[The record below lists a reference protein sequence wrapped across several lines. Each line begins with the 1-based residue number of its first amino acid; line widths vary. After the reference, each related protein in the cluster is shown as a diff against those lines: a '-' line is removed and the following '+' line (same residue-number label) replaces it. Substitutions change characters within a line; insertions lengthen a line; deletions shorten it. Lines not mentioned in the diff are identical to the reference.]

1 MRYTVSRLAIAAAM
15 AAGLAGPALAD
26 VTVTVDVSK
35 TKDVSVVEHLTINK
49 DISVTIEVDVDL
61 NRAAEA
67 IALVNQVIDNN
78 LVDRNVEVTPLL
90 SVDDQQLSRA
100 AVINGPALGADPA
113 GSINDNSGVTG
124 FNQDIG
130 AMTNQGNIWSVALTE
145 DDDTPATPASN
156 DPADVFADAQAE
168 VDQRIGGVER
178 GNTVDLQFESDATP
192 NPGQGFAFAANIE
205 DSINDNTGLTGV
217 NQNAG
222 NMNDQANAVAVGAG
236 LFLGTGTDPDEFD
249 GAAVALAESA
259 LGQETA
265 FNTVLEGDLDNDV
278 VSLKLGNMVDSVTGN
293 TGVTQVNQSTANM
306 TNQGNVASVGAAVL
320 APQL

>member
-15 AAGLAGPALAD
+15 AAGLAAPALAD

-35 TKDVSVVEHLTINK
+35 TKDVSVTETVTINK
-49 DISVTIEVDVDL
+49 DITVTIGVTVDL
-61 NRAAEA
+61 DRAAEA
-67 IALVNQVIDNN
+67 MALVNQVITNN
-78 LVDRNVEVTPLL
+78 LVDRNVDVFQ
-90 SVDDQQLSRA
+90 SVDDQQLLRA
-100 AVINGPALGADPA
+100 AVIFQ
-113 GSINDNSGVTG
+113 SIGGVPGDGNAGVTG

-145 DDDTPATPASN
+145 DDDNLLLPGSN
-156 DPADVFADAQAE
+156 QPPDVFADAQAE
-168 VDQRIGGVER
+168 VDQRIGGDDE
-178 GNTVDLQFESDATP
+178 GNRVDLQFDSDL
-192 NPGQGFAFAANIE
+192 GGEGFLFAANIE
-205 DSINDNTGLTGV
+205 VSINENIGLTGV

-236 LFLGTGTDPDEFD
+236 LFLGTRPGANEFD

-265 FNTVLEGDLDNDV
+265 FNTVLEGDV
-278 VSLKLGNMVDSVTGN
+278 GGSVPSFKLGTMFGSVTGN
-293 TGVTQVNQSTANM
+293 TGITQVNQSTANM